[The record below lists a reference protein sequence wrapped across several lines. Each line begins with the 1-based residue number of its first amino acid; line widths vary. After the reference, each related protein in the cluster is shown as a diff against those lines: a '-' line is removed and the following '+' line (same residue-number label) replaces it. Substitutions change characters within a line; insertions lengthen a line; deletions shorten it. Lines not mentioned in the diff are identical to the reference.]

1 MTFQKKVMHDWHVR
15 RRYCGPQRE
24 FLPAHHSDGDV
35 FVNLQLSDGRQTLL
49 LIRGRWDSMP
59 HSLMSS
65 SVIFGIGR

>member
-1 MTFQKKVMHDWHVR
+1 MIGMSAAAIADRSANFFRHIIQ
-15 RRYCGPQRE
+15 
-24 FLPAHHSDGDV
+24 PAIC